1 MLDVEIT
8 RDEIHFGASMT
19 VRFMRTL
26 RIPAD
31 GQEHPLSVDLEPF
44 PIFRVEDHIERVP
57 KSWRACPSVFIPIHP
72 HEAMWISFSARPWKP
87 NAVRIAVG
95 GVNALTGKPLGN
107 HLTSDP
113 QDYLVCPPQSA
124 LVGFSTADGLVRQ
137 FAAMPP
143 RTEDPDEARSVS
155 WRGLDSLRLTVLE
168 PRPGRFRDRV
178 VRKGRLT
185 SRDCGGRGC
194 EMTLTTRG
202 QIRKQIQPDP
212 YGTETWDL
220 SNFGQVCVHM
230 VNGAMFREIAG
241 CEPPDCPL
249 IRPQPV

>member
-8 RDEIHFGASMT
+8 RDEIHFGASVT

-26 RIPAD
+26 RVPID
-31 GQEHPLSVDLEPF
+31 GQEHPLPVDLEPF
-44 PIFRVEDHIERVP
+44 PIFRVEDYIERVP
-57 KSWRACPSVFIPIHP
+57 DSWRVCPGVFISVHP

-87 NAVRIAVG
+87 NAVQIAVG
-95 GVNALTGKPLGN
+95 SINALTGKPLGN

-124 LVGFSTADGLVRQ
+124 LVGFSTAEGLVRQ
-137 FAAMPP
+137 FALMSPA
-143 RTEDPDEARSVS
+143 TEEPDEARPAS
-155 WRGLDSLRLTVLE
+155 WRGLDSLLLTVSE

-178 VRKGRLT
+178 VRKGRLR
-185 SRDCGGRGC
+185 SSDCGGRSC
-194 EMTLTTRG
+194 PMTFPARG
-202 QIRKQIQPDP
+202 QIREQIQPDP

-230 VNGAMFREIAG
+230 VNVATFLEIAG

-249 IRPQPV
+249 N